1 MSNFETMSDGIWT
14 TVNNVEECTYRI
26 KNVANVLEIMAVA
39 EIGDI
44 TSGALWL
51 MRDNLMELTDK
62 IELYTQDL
70 LDCRRELMDEMN
82 KAKREARKRQS
93 GAIRDDE
100 RDNANIGKTSRNR
113 RWMNDAYENYEG

>member
-14 TVNNVEECTYRI
+14 TVNNVDECTYKI

-39 EIGDI
+39 ETGDI
-44 TSGALWL
+44 ESGALWL

-62 IELYTQDL
+62 IEMYTQDL

-82 KAKREARKRQS
+82 KPKKSMAVPKK
-93 GAIRDDE
+93 
-100 RDNANIGKTSRNR
+100 GKKK
-113 RWMNDAYENYEG
+113 

>member
-14 TVNNVEECTYRI
+14 TVNNVEECTYKI

-39 EIGDI
+39 ETDNIE
-44 TSGALWL
+44 SGALWL

-62 IELYTQDL
+62 IEMYTQDL

-82 KAKREARKRQS
+82 KPKKSMAVPKK
-93 GAIRDDE
+93 
-100 RDNANIGKTSRNR
+100 GKKK
-113 RWMNDAYENYEG
+113 

>member
-14 TVNNVEECTYRI
+14 TVNNVEECTYKI

-39 EIGDI
+39 ETGDI
-44 TSGALWL
+44 ESGALWL

-70 LDCRRELMDEMN
+70 LDCRRELMEKMD
-82 KAKREARKRQS
+82 KP
-93 GAIRDDE
+93 
-100 RDNANIGKTSRNR
+100 KTS
-113 RWMNDAYENYEG
+113 MAVPKKGKKK

>member
-14 TVNNVEECTYRI
+14 TVNNVEECTYKI

-70 LDCRRELMDEMN
+70 LDCRRELMEEMN
-82 KAKREARKRQS
+82 KPKVFAYEP
-93 GAIRDDE
+93 
-100 RDNANIGKTSRNR
+100 KTSTIKPKK
-113 RWMNDAYENYEG
+113 GKKK

>member
-14 TVNNVEECTYRI
+14 TVNNVDECTYKI

-39 EIGDI
+39 ETGDI
-44 TSGALWL
+44 ESGALWL

-62 IELYTQDL
+62 IEVYTQDL

-82 KAKREARKRQS
+82 KP
-93 GAIRDDE
+93 
-100 RDNANIGKTSRNR
+100 KTS
-113 RWMNDAYENYEG
+113 MAVPKKGKKK

>member
-14 TVNNVEECTYRI
+14 TVNNVEECTYKI

-39 EIGDI
+39 ETGDI
-44 TSGALWL
+44 ESGALWL

-62 IELYTQDL
+62 IEMYTQDL

-82 KAKREARKRQS
+82 KP
-93 GAIRDDE
+93 
-100 RDNANIGKTSRNR
+100 KTS
-113 RWMNDAYENYEG
+113 MAVPKKGKKK

>member
-14 TVNNVEECTYRI
+14 TVNNVDECTYKI

-39 EIGDI
+39 ETGDI
-44 TSGALWL
+44 ESGALWL

-62 IELYTQDL
+62 IEMYTQDL

-82 KAKREARKRQS
+82 KP
-93 GAIRDDE
+93 
-100 RDNANIGKTSRNR
+100 KTS
-113 RWMNDAYENYEG
+113 MAVPKKGKKK

>member
-14 TVNNVEECTYRI
+14 TVNNVEECTYKI

-39 EIGDI
+39 ETDNIE
-44 TSGALWL
+44 SGALWL

-62 IELYTQDL
+62 IEMYTQDL

-82 KAKREARKRQS
+82 KP
-93 GAIRDDE
+93 
-100 RDNANIGKTSRNR
+100 KTS
-113 RWMNDAYENYEG
+113 MAVPKKGKK

>member
-14 TVNNVEECTYRI
+14 TVNNVDECIYKI

-39 EIGDI
+39 ETGDI
-44 TSGALWL
+44 ESGALWL

-62 IELYTQDL
+62 IEMYTQDL

-82 KAKREARKRQS
+82 KP
-93 GAIRDDE
+93 
-100 RDNANIGKTSRNR
+100 KTS
-113 RWMNDAYENYEG
+113 MAVPKKGKKK